1 MINSLKTTFIKLA
14 HNNALLV
21 VALAICCLPGA
32 AHAKAHCFC
41 KLGPPASPIK
51 NFGEITSYNTQ
62 NGHDSSCSNLCNA
75 TINSY
80 MNDSGNRASACSI
93 ANGTTIV
100 AYSAVGTKPY
110 RAGMTYT
117 CPTTNSGPAA
127 GSIKFV
133 PLFPSAARRLF
144 VNDVEVNTFGQI
156 FPVKVPIQTAYTTFK
171 LEDKLEFHAQR
182 WTYDA
187 TLYRDNVWVERLSGK
202 SDPASKQTVVVYF
215 TGQPNSAVHGH
226 TWKVEW
232 HYNGNQFSNGSVS
245 FFVP

>member
-1 MINSLKTTFIKLA
+1 MINSLKTTLIKLA
-14 HNNALLV
+14 HNKALLV
-21 VALAICCLPGA
+21 VAFAICCLPST

-51 NFGEITSYNTQ
+51 DFGEIQSYNTQ
-62 NGHDSSCSNLCNA
+62 NGHDSSCSNLCDA
-75 TINSY
+75 TTKSY

-93 ANGTTIV
+93 TNGTTIV

-127 GSIKFV
+127 GSIH
-133 PLFPSAARRLF
+133 FPPSLPGTARRVW
-144 VNDVEVNTFGQI
+144 VNDEGVDPFGQI
-156 FPVKVPIQTAYTTFK
+156 LPVKVPTQTAYTTFK
-171 LEDKLEFHAQR
+171 LEDKLEFHVQK

-187 TLYRDNVWVERLSGK
+187 TLYRDNVLVERLSGK
-202 SDPASKQTVVVYF
+202 SPPASANSVAVTF

-226 TWKVEW
+226 TWKVAW
-232 HYNGNQFSNGSVS
+232 HYNGKNFDNGSVS
-245 FFVP
+245 FFIP